1 MATAD
6 ADRVEPVRNRL
17 TRRQVAGRI
26 GSYLALSALSLIVLF
41 PVWLTIV
48 RAVSAPFVYIEAGQ
62 PFRPVQPDWGVF
74 ASAWGQADLARAMAL
89 TIGVASI
96 IAMGQLITSIMAA
109 YAFAF
114 LEFPLKRLLFVLVL
128 ATMLLPI
135 EVTLVANVRT
145 IRELGWLNSLP
156 GLTAPALASAFG
168 IFLLRQSFLGVPRDL
183 RDAAWLDGF
192 GHFQFVRRVVLPLN
206 RPAIGS
212 LALVT
217 ALTAWGGYLW
227 PRAITTDPHWETL
240 QITLRRIIQ
249 EHPDQFN
256 IGVAAAVICALP
268 ILVLLIVFQRQII
281 RGLSAGAVKG

>member
-1 MATAD
+1 MATAE
-6 ADRVEPVRNRL
+6 VERTGARRNRL
-17 TRRQVAGRI
+17 TRRQIAGRV
-26 GSYLALSALSLIVLF
+26 GSYLALSTLSMLVLF
-41 PVWLTIV
+41 PIWLTLV
-48 RAVSAPFVYIEAGQ
+48 RAVSPPFVYIEAGQ
-62 PFRPVQPDWGVF
+62 PFHPVHPDWGVF
-74 ASAWGQADLARAMAL
+74 ADAWGQADLARAMVL
-89 TIGVASI
+89 TIGVAGI
-96 IAMGQLITSIMAA
+96 IAVGQLVTSIMAA

-114 LEFPLKRLLFVLVL
+114 LEFPLKRLLFVVVL

-145 IRELGWLNSLP
+145 IRQLGWLNSLP

-217 ALTAWGGYLW
+217 VLTAWGGYLW
-227 PRAITTDPHWETL
+227 PRAVTTDPHWETL

-268 ILVLLIVFQRQII
+268 ILALLIVFQRQII